1 MNVYESDL
9 IHLKNIGAASVNILH
24 AVGIHSVDDLKEVGP
39 VETYMRI
46 KNRGI
51 NVSKV
56 MLYALQGA
64 LDNTHWNDLSPQE
77 KAELIDAANTF
88 DIDLEPS
95 VRATGT

>member
-1 MNVYESDL
+1 MNPTQSDL

-24 AVGIHSVDDLKEVGP
+24 AVGVHNVDDLKTLGP

-51 NVSKV
+51 SVSKV

-64 LDNTHWNDLSPQE
+64 LDDVHWNDLTPDVKTQLVE
-77 KAELIDAANTF
+77 ETRKDRADA
-88 DIDLEPS
+88 
-95 VRATGT
+95 